1 MMLRVSS
8 FLTKRP
14 PKRSI
19 KTDKIQADVKGKQ
32 DAKIK
37 VEQRLLGKHKPHT
50 PKIILKEKGNKGNR
64 KGRRKTLQ

>member
-8 FLTKRP
+8 FLTKSP

-19 KTDKIQADVKGKQ
+19 RTDKIQADIKGKY

-37 VEQRLLGKHKPHT
+37 VEQRLLGKYKPHT
-50 PKIILKEKGNKGNR
+50 LKIILNEKGKKGNR
-64 KGRRKTLQ
+64 NGRRKTLQ